1 MCEIF
6 WSFLGLCP
14 RPQVGPHLN
23 VLQWA
28 CRKRLFFLH
37 NSMMIVHTYH
47 VGLRSGRHP
56 CAHASKIKANGQL
69 ERTPCSHRSA
79 YSAPDSSPGQTRPH
93 SQSNHLSSSPLGFL
107 WCVCLLPE
115 FSAQKFRVFVEE
127 WWANIVFFSKNPP
140 RMDSEWS
147 RCAQR
152 QTRVSRAG
160 VEPTTRSES
169 LSMTLRAAP
178 SKLSKAVDNDGTH
191 RNLTRKHTASSFRVN
206 RHCLC
211 LQVSRGLIKPRLI
224 LSRRVARQTTAT
236 ALPLVEVQSQYYLS

>member
-1 MCEIF
+1 
-6 WSFLGLCP
+6 
-14 RPQVGPHLN
+14 
-23 VLQWA
+23 
-28 CRKRLFFLH
+28 
-37 NSMMIVHTYH
+37 
-47 VGLRSGRHP
+47 
-56 CAHASKIKANGQL
+56 
-69 ERTPCSHRSA
+69 
-79 YSAPDSSPGQTRPH
+79 
-93 SQSNHLSSSPLGFL
+93 
-107 WCVCLLPE
+107 
-115 FSAQKFRVFVEE
+115 
-127 WWANIVFFSKNPP
+127 
-140 RMDSEWS
+140 MDSEWS